1 MAEVDPK
8 LCIALDDI
16 NEAMDCDS
24 QGNMAGIVPSVIFGY
39 HEDVATWPDYPK
51 KTDAPLSLEE
61 AGTLV
66 GDLVMKE
73 GRRWISRTTWRNS
86 RLRIRERQAVSRR

>member
-24 QGNMAGIVPSVIFGY
+24 QQHGRVSYRPSSSAIMR
-39 HEDVATWPDYPK
+39 TWPRGRTIRK
-51 KTDAPLSLEE
+51 RRNPLFHLRKPVHWS
-61 AGTLV
+61 V
-66 GDLVMKE
+66 
-73 GRRWISRTTWRNS
+73 TW
-86 RLRIRERQAVSRR
+86 L

>member
-51 KTDAPLSLEE
+51 
-61 AGTLV
+61 
-66 GDLVMKE
+66 
-73 GRRWISRTTWRNS
+73 RRMPRFH
-86 RLRIRERQAVSRR
+86 LRKPVHWLAIWL

>member
-16 NEAMDCDS
+16 NEAMDCNS

-39 HEDVATWPDYPK
+39 HEDVAT
-51 KTDAPLSLEE
+51 
-61 AGTLV
+61 
-66 GDLVMKE
+66 
-73 GRRWISRTTWRNS
+73 
-86 RLRIRERQAVSRR
+86 